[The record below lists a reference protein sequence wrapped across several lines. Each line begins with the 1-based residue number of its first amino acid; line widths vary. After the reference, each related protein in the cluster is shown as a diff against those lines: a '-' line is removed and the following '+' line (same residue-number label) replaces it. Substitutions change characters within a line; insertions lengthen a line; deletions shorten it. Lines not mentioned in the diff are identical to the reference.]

1 MTTEKAN
8 KGDVKQTEGD
18 GKSHTS
24 HIKKETIAR
33 NFVEVGNIK
42 SRRNLAVNRILIAA
56 GR

>member
-42 SRRNLAVNRILIAA
+42 SRRNLAVNRILVAA